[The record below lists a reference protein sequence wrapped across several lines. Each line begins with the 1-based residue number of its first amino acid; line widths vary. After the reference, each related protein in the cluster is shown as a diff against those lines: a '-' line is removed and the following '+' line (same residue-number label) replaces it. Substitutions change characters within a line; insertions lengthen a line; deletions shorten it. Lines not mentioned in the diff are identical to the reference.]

1 MSEGR
6 TLRQNLRE
14 LPPAAW
20 VLFAGTFINRFG
32 SFVMTFLILYL
43 TRRGFSAQEAGAAV
57 SLYGFGGVLA
67 SIIGGELTDRIGR
80 SRTITISMFA
90 SAAVMIGLSQVN
102 LLPIILVLTA
112 LAGLT
117 SEAYRPAS
125 SALLADLVPAGQ
137 RVTAFAALRFVLNAA
152 FALGAATAGLLAQ
165 RSFFLLFLAD
175 AATSVVFGLL
185 ALAAIHDV
193 HHPRGPTGG
202 RGLGGYRSVI
212 TDRVFVMF
220 LIGMLLVAFV
230 YLQSYSTFSL
240 QVRALGFSTSVYGGL
255 IAMNGLLIVLLELPL
270 TSWTQHRAPRPVIAA
285 GFLLVG
291 IGFSLLAVAHVL
303 PLLILAVFIWTV
315 GEMLNSPMAGAYVA
329 DRAPMHLRGRY
340 QGAWGLTW
348 GVGLIFGPVVGAAL
362 FTWNPSGF
370 WLICGLLASMGA
382 GLVLLSGRLRG
393 ASARL
398 GS

>member
-1 MSEGR
+1 MIERR
-6 TLRQNLRE
+6 TLRRNLRE

-20 VLFAGTFINRFG
+20 LLFAGTFINRFG

-43 TRRGFSAQEAGAAV
+43 TRRGFSAQQAGAAV
-57 SLYGFGGVLA
+57 SFYGVGGVVA

-80 SRTITISMFA
+80 TRTITLSMFA
-90 SAAVMIGLSQVN
+90 SATVMIALSQVN
-102 LLPIILVLTA
+102 LLPAILVLTA

-165 RSFFLLFLAD
+165 RSFFLLFVAD

-185 ALAAIHDV
+185 ALVAIHDV
-193 HHPRGPTGG
+193 HAGRPATEQQGP
-202 RGLGGYRSVI
+202 GGYRSVI
-212 TDRVFVMF
+212 TDRVFLMF
-220 LIGMLLVAFV
+220 LIAMLLVAFV
-230 YLQSYSTFSL
+230 YLQSYTTFSL
-240 QVRALGFSTSVYGGL
+240 QVRALGFSAAVYGGL
-255 IAMNGLLIVLLELPL
+255 IALNGLLIVLLELPL

-291 IGFSLLAVAHVL
+291 IGFSVVAVAHVL
-303 PLLILAVFIWTV
+303 PLLILAVLIWTI

-329 DRAPMHLRGRY
+329 DRAPAHLRGRY

-348 GVGLIFGPVVGAAL
+348 GVALILGPVVGTSL
-362 FTWNPSGF
+362 FAWNPSGF
-370 WLICGLLASMGA
+370 WLICGFLAAMGA
-382 GLVLLSGRLRG
+382 ALVLLSGRLRE
-393 ASARL
+393 ASTRRE
-398 GS
+398 S